1 MISSQSRSQQPD
13 PSWKLILVG
22 YDGSNPAIRAVSFA
36 MNLAVLTHAE
46 ILLLHAVEHSGDV
59 IEPVTDEEI
68 QYRQRAYKEVLDTF
82 IQEGLRHGVTIQSVT
97 QEGNPVQAILDT
109 ATMKNA
115 DMIVLGTQGRRGAE
129 KVLLGSVSSGVM
141 AGASIPVTLIR

>member
-1 MISSQSRSQQPD
+1 
-13 PSWKLILVG
+13 
-22 YDGSNPAIRAVSFA
+22 